1 MGPYMIPR
9 NTKGEGRI
17 LFIFSRKSLIYT
29 TIGAGIGFIFYMILS
44 WISMGTVGLI
54 IIASWGI
61 LGFIIGTFKI
71 PDISTFKFT
80 QNVGGENIDEIIKRA
95 IKFKIKNKNKIYVYK
110 DTKEEE
116 KNDWTSRRTNYNINS
131 SVNCNDI
138 NIGNISSCL
147 SSY

>member
-54 IIASWGI
+54 IIASLGI

-116 KNDWTSRRTNYNINS
+116 KND
-131 SVNCNDI
+131 
-138 NIGNISSCL
+138 
-147 SSY
+147 

>member
-54 IIASWGI
+54 IIASLGI

-95 IKFKIKNKNKIYVYK
+95 IKFKIKNKNFKRNHSK
-110 DTKEEE
+110 L
-116 KNDWTSRRTNYNINS
+116 KNRTRKNSRSRWKKS
-131 SVNCNDI
+131 RC
-138 NIGNISSCL
+138 ISR
-147 SSY
+147 